1 MRISTTTREVF
12 WIATILAAAASISRS
27 VPFIPIVN
35 GNEFLFI
42 MLAFVLLWLGN
53 VLKGF

>member
-12 WIATILAAAASISRS
+12 WIATILAAASISRS